1 LELAELQNLITL
13 DEVAEYLRVETA
25 VVERAAQEGQLLA
38 YRIGAQYRT
47 TWDAVQAYLRA
58 NATAPDS
65 GRGGVSRTPNPVA
78 YRTASSPPGGK
89 YWRIGELLAGERE
102 PCVTY
107 SIARLEQEIG
117 RKLPRSAREYRAWWS
132 NATTSHPHAQS
143 WLSRGWRVVAVDLAR
158 EEVTFEQVLT
168 RRS

>member
-1 LELAELQNLITL
+1 MQNLITL

-25 VVERAAQEGQLLA
+25 VVERVAQEGQLLA
-38 YRIGAQYRT
+38 YRIGDQYRT

-65 GRGGVSRTPNPVA
+65 GRGGVSRTANPLA
-78 YRTASSPPGGK
+78 YHAASSPPGGK

-107 SIARLEQEIG
+107 SFAMLEQEIG
-117 RKLPRSAREYRAWWS
+117 RKLPRSAREHRAWWS

-143 WLSRGWRVVAVDLAR
+143 WLSRGWRVVGVDLIR
-158 EEVTFEQVLT
+158 EEVTFEQRPT
-168 RRS
+168 SRF

>member
-1 LELAELQNLITL
+1 MQPLITL

-38 YRIGAQYRT
+38 YRIAHQYRT

-65 GRGGVSRTPNPVA
+65 GAGGVA
-78 YRTASSPPGGK
+78 RTANPSAYPGSSPPPGGK

-102 PCVTY
+102 PRVTY
-107 SIARLEQEIG
+107 SFARLQQEMG
-117 RKLPRSAREYRAWWS
+117 RDLPRSAREHRAWWS

-158 EEVTFEQVLT
+158 EEVTFEQRPT
-168 RRS
+168 GRS